1 MANLGDTI
9 RNLDS
14 VSKKARKAKRDL
26 DGIVSPRVG
35 FGGGGGGQ
43 RATVDMTPIVRR
55 LAKIDRQTARG
66 DTFQQRARKL
76 GL

>member
-1 MANLGDTI
+1 MPKLSDTI
-9 RNLDS
+9 RNLDA
-14 VSKKARKAKRDL
+14 VSRGARRAKRDL
-26 DGIVSPRVG
+26 AGITGASVSAGVG
-35 FGGGGGGQ
+35 GDAGTGS
-43 RATVDMTPIVRR
+43 VDIAPIVAR